1 MLRHMRTSI
10 ELSDG
15 LLERARR
22 VARKRGT
29 TLRALVEE
37 GLRRILVEKDLA
49 PAFRLEDAS
58 FGEGGLVDGL
68 AEGDWE
74 RIRELSYEGRG
85 A

>member
-10 ELSDG
+10 EISDA
-15 LLERARR
+15 LLERVRR
-22 VARKRGT
+22 VARRRGT

-37 GLRRILVEKDLA
+37 GLRRVLA
-49 PAFRLEDAS
+49 ERESEPAFCLEDGS

-74 RIRELSYEGRG
+74 RIRELTYEGRG
-85 A
+85 T